1 MPQPFD
7 IGEGQ
12 DAVDQPMESPEKDL
26 AEPEMVDQPMPD
38 EAANE
43 FAEDQ
48 INEVI
53 DVEAMQGD
61 QLAPEIEA
69 LKDEVQDYL
78 DQGLGIIEIIDQ
90 YVDDERINN
99 IDGGP
104 DMLAGRYGLIWRLK
118 PELFDDEEAVGDVVD
133 ETVYPG
139 LEHQPPVEDDA
150 PVRAEL
156 PDEEMVD
163 EHGNYYI

>member
-1 MPQPFD
+1 
-7 IGEGQ
+7 
-12 DAVDQPMESPEKDL
+12 MESPEKDL
-26 AEPEMVDQPMPD
+26 GEPEMVDQPMPD

-118 PELFDDEEAVGDVVD
+118 PELFDD
-133 ETVYPG
+133 
-139 LEHQPPVEDDA
+139 
-150 PVRAEL
+150 
-156 PDEEMVD
+156 
-163 EHGNYYI
+163 